1 MCSSTGGS
9 IIMHHFSLSDHILN
23 HHGDTEFCTVH
34 VLVSV
39 CACERKKSGYC
50 SFHEITFSWFVD

>member
-39 CACERKKSGYC
+39 CERKKSGY
-50 SFHEITFSWFVD
+50 

>member
-23 HHGDTEFCTVH
+23 HHGDTEFCMVH

-39 CACERKKSGYC
+39 CACERKKSGY
-50 SFHEITFSWFVD
+50 